1 MWTLKR
7 TYLIPLYALEHLF
20 LLYEEKL
27 SNEQTTAEQELQQP
41 QK

>member
-1 MWTLKR
+1 M
-7 TYLIPLYALEHLF
+7 PLYALEHVLLF
-20 LLYEEKL
+20 YEEKL